1 MPPMMNNNSAEL
13 REWAARCEDA
23 AAAAKDDTER
33 ASLLR
38 KCEALRALAD
48 SEDWLTGQPVDR
60 GTAHANGSVFLP
72 SDGPQAAE

>member
-1 MPPMMNNNSAEL
+1 MINNTSAEL

-23 AAAAKDDTER
+23 AASTRDDNER

-48 SEDWLTGQPVDR
+48 SEDWLAGQSADI
-60 GTAHANGSVFLP
+60 GSTPTNARAFAAA
-72 SDGPQAAE
+72 DKQQAAE